1 MTEIFTTYNIIIAVL
16 VGFSGIM
23 LYILRNLMIKVEKY
37 EDIAQYQQN
46 YIENI
51 STIIG
56 ESSKRLQ
63 EVDEKGTFE
72 SDDEIGFFFN
82 TVKEVQRILD
92 EFNLNVTDGQ
102 KKEQS

>member
-1 MTEIFTTYNIIIAVL
+1 MLVLSIIFAILSIVL
-16 VGFSGIM
+16 GYFTW
-23 LYILRNLMIKVEKY
+23 NLMRKVEKY

-63 EVDEKGTFE
+63 EVDGRGTFE
-72 SDDEIGFFFN
+72 SDDEVGFFFK
-82 TVKEVQRILD
+82 TLEEVQGILD

-102 KKEQS
+102 EEEQE

>member
-1 MTEIFTTYNIIIAVL
+1 MLVLSIIFAILSIILAY
-16 VGFSGIM
+16 FTW
-23 LYILRNLMIKVEKY
+23 NLMRKVEQY

-63 EVDEKGTFE
+63 EVDGRGTFE
-72 SDDEIGFFFN
+72 SDDEVGFFFN
-82 TVKEVQRILD
+82 TLKEVQRVLD

-102 KKEQS
+102 EEKQE

>member
-1 MTEIFTTYNIIIAVL
+1 MLVLSIIFT
-16 VGFSGIM
+16 
-23 LYILRNLMIKVEKY
+23 ILLIVFGYFTWNLMRKVEKY

-63 EVDEKGTFE
+63 EVDGRGTFE
-72 SDDEIGFFFN
+72 SDDEVGFFFK
-82 TVKEVQRILD
+82 TLKEVQSILD

-102 KKEQS
+102 KEEQE

>member
-1 MTEIFTTYNIIIAVL
+1 MLLTTIIFAILSIIL
-16 VGFSGIM
+16 VYFTW
-23 LYILRNLMIKVEKY
+23 NLMRKVEKY

-63 EVDEKGTFE
+63 EVDGRGTFE
-72 SDDEIGFFFN
+72 SDDEVGFFFN
-82 TVKEVQRILD
+82 TLKEVQRVLD
-92 EFNLNVTDGQ
+92 EFNLNVTNGQ
-102 KKEQS
+102 EEEQE

>member
-1 MTEIFTTYNIIIAVL
+1 MLVLSIIFAILSIILAY
-16 VGFSGIM
+16 FTW
-23 LYILRNLMIKVEKY
+23 NLMRKVEQY

-51 STIIG
+51 STVIG
-56 ESSKRLQ
+56 ESSKRLR

-72 SDDEIGFFFN
+72 SDDEVGFFFKGI
-82 TVKEVQRILD
+82 KEIQRILD

-102 KKEQS
+102 KEEQE

>member
-1 MTEIFTTYNIIIAVL
+1 M
-16 VGFSGIM
+16 
-23 LYILRNLMIKVEKY
+23 RKVEKY

-63 EVDEKGTFE
+63 EVDGRGTFE
-72 SDDEIGFFFN
+72 SDDEVGFFFK
-82 TVKEVQRILD
+82 TLKEVQGILD

-102 KKEQS
+102 KEEQE

>member
-1 MTEIFTTYNIIIAVL
+1 MLVLSIIFAILL
-16 VGFSGIM
+16 VVFGYFTW
-23 LYILRNLMIKVEKY
+23 NLMRKVEKY

-63 EVDEKGTFE
+63 EVDGRGTFE
-72 SDDEIGFFFN
+72 SDDEVGFFFN
-82 TVKEVQRILD
+82 TLKEVQRVLD

-102 KKEQS
+102 EKEQE

>member
-1 MTEIFTTYNIIIAVL
+1 MLVLSIIFA
-16 VGFSGIM
+16 
-23 LYILRNLMIKVEKY
+23 ILLIVFGYFTWNLMRKVEKY

-63 EVDEKGTFE
+63 EVDGRGTFE
-72 SDDEIGFFFN
+72 SDDEVGFFFN
-82 TVKEVQRILD
+82 TLKEVQRVLD
-92 EFNLNVTDGQ
+92 EFNLNVTNGQ
-102 KKEQS
+102 EEEQE

>member
-1 MTEIFTTYNIIIAVL
+1 MLVLSIILAILLIVLGYFTWNL
-16 VGFSGIM
+16 
-23 LYILRNLMIKVEKY
+23 LRKVERY

-51 STIIG
+51 STVIG
-56 ESSKRLQ
+56 ESSKRLR

-72 SDDEIGFFFN
+72 SDDEVGFFFKGL
-82 TVKEVQRILD
+82 KEMQSILD

-102 KKEQS
+102 EEEQG

>member
-1 MTEIFTTYNIIIAVL
+1 MLVLSIILAILLIILGYFTWNL
-16 VGFSGIM
+16 
-23 LYILRNLMIKVEKY
+23 LRKVEKY

-46 YIENI
+46 YIENV
-51 STIIG
+51 STVIG
-56 ESSKRLQ
+56 ESSKRLR

-72 SDDEIGFFFN
+72 SDDEIGFFFKG
-82 TVKEVQRILD
+82 VKEIQSILD

>member
-1 MTEIFTTYNIIIAVL
+1 MLLTTIIFAILSIVL
-16 VGFSGIM
+16 
-23 LYILRNLMIKVEKY
+23 LYFTWNLMRKVEKY

-63 EVDEKGTFE
+63 EVDGRGTFE
-72 SDDEIGFFFN
+72 SDDEVGFFFN
-82 TVKEVQRILD
+82 TLKEVQRVLD

-102 KKEQS
+102 EEEQE

>member
-1 MTEIFTTYNIIIAVL
+1 MLVLSIIFAILSIVL
-16 VGFSGIM
+16 GYFTW
-23 LYILRNLMIKVEKY
+23 NLMRKVEKY

-63 EVDEKGTFE
+63 EVDGRGTFE
-72 SDDEIGFFFN
+72 SDDEVGFFFK
-82 TVKEVQRILD
+82 TLKEVQGILD

-102 KKEQS
+102 EKEQE

>member
-1 MTEIFTTYNIIIAVL
+1 MLVLSIIFT
-16 VGFSGIM
+16 
-23 LYILRNLMIKVEKY
+23 ILLIVFGYFTWNLMRKVEKY

-63 EVDEKGTFE
+63 EVDGRGTFE
-72 SDDEIGFFFN
+72 SDDEVGFFFK
-82 TVKEVQRILD
+82 TLKEVQGILD

-102 KKEQS
+102 EEEQE

>member
-1 MTEIFTTYNIIIAVL
+1 MLVLSIIFAILSIVL
-16 VGFSGIM
+16 AYFTW
-23 LYILRNLMIKVEKY
+23 NLMRKVEQY

-63 EVDEKGTFE
+63 EVDGRGTFE
-72 SDDEIGFFFN
+72 SDDEVGFFFK
-82 TVKEVQRILD
+82 TLKEVQGILD

-102 KKEQS
+102 KEEQE

>member
-1 MTEIFTTYNIIIAVL
+1 MLVLSIIFAILSIILAY
-16 VGFSGIM
+16 FTW
-23 LYILRNLMIKVEKY
+23 NLMRKVEKY

-63 EVDEKGTFE
+63 EVDGRGTFE
-72 SDDEIGFFFN
+72 SDDEVGFFFK
-82 TVKEVQRILD
+82 TLKEVQGILD

-102 KKEQS
+102 EEEQE

>member
-1 MTEIFTTYNIIIAVL
+1 MLVLSIIFAILLIVL
-16 VGFSGIM
+16 GFFTW
-23 LYILRNLMIKVEKY
+23 NLMRKVEKY

-51 STIIG
+51 STVIG
-56 ESSKRLQ
+56 ESSKRLR

-72 SDDEIGFFFN
+72 SDDEVGFFFKGL
-82 TVKEVQRILD
+82 KEMQSILD

-102 KKEQS
+102 EEEQG

>member
-1 MTEIFTTYNIIIAVL
+1 MLVLSIILTILSIVLGYFTW
-16 VGFSGIM
+16 
-23 LYILRNLMIKVEKY
+23 NLMRKVEKY

-63 EVDEKGTFE
+63 EVDGRGTFE
-72 SDDEIGFFFN
+72 SDDEVGFFFN
-82 TVKEVQRILD
+82 TLKEVQRVLD
-92 EFNLNVTDGQ
+92 EFNLNVTNGQ
-102 KKEQS
+102 EEKQG